1 MVLIDA
7 HCHLSELDDVQLDG
21 VLTRA
26 RENGVDL
33 LMAIGAGYGVDDNG
47 KTFDIAQTHANV
59 YCSLGIHPHD
69 AKLMTDE
76 NFASLKTWMTNDK
89 VRAVG
94 EIGLDYHYMNSTRD
108 EQIKTLRRF
117 VGLAHEIKKPVMIHD
132 RDCGTECVDI
142 LREEK
147 ADVCGGMVHCFSG
160 SAELAL
166 RYLDLGFYVSFSG
179 MITFKKAHELREVVK
194 QVPLDRIL
202 VETDAPF
209 LTPEPHRGKTNESAY
224 VKHVA
229 ERMAQ
234 IRGLS
239 FEEIC
244 DITTKNA
251 KRFFGI

>member
-1 MVLIDA
+1 MLIDA
-7 HCHLSELDDVQLDG
+7 HCHLSELDEAQLDG
-21 VLTRA
+21 VLLRA
-26 RENGVDL
+26 QENGVGL

-47 KTFDIAQTHANV
+47 KTFNIAQTHANV

-69 AKLMTDE
+69 AKLITDE
-76 NFASLKTWMTNDK
+76 NFAALKALMTNDK
-89 VRAVG
+89 VKAVG

-108 EQIKTLRRF
+108 EQIKVLRRF
-117 VGLAHEIKKPVMIHD
+117 VQLAHEVKKPVMIHD

-160 SAELAL
+160 NAELAR

-179 MITFKKAHELREVVK
+179 IITFKKAHELREVVK
-194 QVPLDRIL
+194 IVPRDRIL

-209 LTPEPHRGKTNESAY
+209 LTPEPHRGKTNEPAY

-234 IRGLS
+234 ICGLS

-244 DITTKNA
+244 DITTENA
-251 KRFFGI
+251 KRFFRI